1 MQVLILSFE
10 DALAFRGVSVRKG
23 KTITYTPDD
32 TTAYEDF
39 YDEPPKKPF
48 KVRGSKLGYASD
60 KEDKIIEI
68 ETDILEEETEPEV
81 IIPKVEAVDKMQES
95 EEGSESIIKEQ
106 EDEEQPTFQFNLS
119 VNTQLDMKQK
129 EGDKKREEAEK
140 KRQRQIRDAQRM
152 TSNLINVDGVDFM
165 DEKA

>member
-1 MQVLILSFE
+1 MICLRDLPIKE
-10 DALAFRGVSVRKG
+10 E
-23 KTITYTPDD
+23 KTLKIDSD
-32 TTAYEDF
+32 
-39 YDEPPKKPF
+39 
-48 KVRGSKLGYASD
+48 ASD

-81 IIPKVEAVDKMQES
+81 IIPKVESVDKKQES
-95 EEGSESIIKEQ
+95 EEESEQIIEEQ

-119 VNTQLDMKQK
+119 VNTQMDMKQK